1 MIGVFFIA
9 TDWGRSSGGINS
21 INDSLIKSLS
31 KIVIDDEMNWKLY
44 CIIKNRMYNDE
55 ESEIEERYNIK
66 IITTDTPT
74 TSRKLKK
81 EINNN
86 NFDQLFFIGHD
97 IITGEHANKLRDNYE
112 RSTSIVFHHMN
123 YEQYYFLRN
132 PNPEQIR
139 NKVDMQKSII
149 TEADIIVPIGP
160 FLKDSAHDLCVNAK
174 INPSRIVEMIPG
186 LEDITPIEDIHANHK
201 IILFGRLED
210 ENNYVKQIQL
220 ALAGIAMYI
229 KETGSNN
236 IIIKC
241 YGYEKDSSVNQKN
254 LMSMVSNIAGQTIP
268 ITANSYIRDEKEL
281 FNEIVTSSLCIMPSY
296 YEGFGLTAYEA
307 IAAGVPVII
316 SENTGLYSFLSNWS
330 GSVIS
335 GLYETI
341 KVSANPINSEM
352 PYTEQDLKN
361 MVSCLKNIFNNYDLS
376 KKKALQL
383 RQVLLEGQCT
393 WEYAA
398 ISFCNMIKSSMQP
411 IKVTEVDFN
420 PSRNINVRETIGLNE
435 FISEKMISKYC
446 SPFCN
451 TEELVC
457 KIIRYSNDRKTRI
470 TIWSSDDIDHSK
482 SFIFNKRSIDDGT
495 VGILNKYVKKDILS
509 FPIIISNFST
519 NECLLVTNDSVVKIS
534 DNNMGVPDH
543 QVLSIIAVPLIHNN
557 ILVGALTFEIY
568 DKEIIKKASINEKEF
583 VLNSIYQNLKAF
595 SEILVCEFYYNAI
608 DNIFFCEAAEMS
620 NNKSLSTLKNRELV
634 SFSGRC
640 PLNCK
645 HCFASEFVDVGES
658 ENNVSDIISSLMGKN
673 FDVVYISHYREN
685 FYNQEKGVLLCE
697 EIYDKFKCDICV
709 TTRCVLSDEYINRI
723 IKLNSKMK
731 NTGNNITF
739 CISVPAMNS
748 YVKIED
754 SSIIATPIQRI
765 GFAEKLHNEGV
776 KSIVTI
782 RPLFPASYI
791 SLEEIHN
798 IVDQCENKVDAIITG
813 GLCANDNILKR
824 LGICKENIK
833 YLSESDSEYLIG
845 VKEQFNQIDVT
856 SEINDLQSYCKTKGI
871 PFFKHSMEALNH
883 LKNQTEFDNAS
894 R

>member
-1 MIGVFFIA
+1 
-9 TDWGRSSGGINS
+9 
-21 INDSLIKSLS
+21 
-31 KIVIDDEMNWKLY
+31 MNWKLY

-55 ESEIEERYNIK
+55 ESEIEEKYNIK

-97 IITGEHANKLRDNYE
+97 IITGDYANQLRDNYDK
-112 RSTSIVFHHMN
+112 SSSVVFHHMN

-149 TEADIIVPIGP
+149 TAADIIVPIGP
-160 FLKDSAHDLCVNAK
+160 FLKNSAHDLCVNAK
-174 INPSRIVEMIPG
+174 IDPSRIVEMIPG
-186 LEDITPIEDIHANHK
+186 LENITPIEDTHVNHK

-220 ALAGIAMYI
+220 ALAGIASYI
-229 KETGSNN
+229 KETESNN

-241 YGYEKDSSVNQKN
+241 YGYEKDSVINQKN

-341 KVSANPINSEM
+341 KVSVNPINSEM
-352 PYTEQDLKN
+352 PYTDQDLKN
-361 MVSCLKNIFNNYDLS
+361 MVNCLKNVFSNYDLS

-383 RQVLLEGQCT
+383 RQILLDGQCT

-398 ISFCNMIKSSMQP
+398 ISFCNMIKSSIQP
-411 IKVTEVDFN
+411 TKVTEVANN
-420 PSRNINVRETIGLNE
+420 PSKNINIRETIGLNE
-435 FISEKMISKYC
+435 FISEKMIIKHC

-451 TEELVC
+451 TKELVC
-457 KIIRYSNDRKTRI
+457 KIIRYSNDRKNRI

-482 SFIFNKRSIDDGT
+482 SFVFNKRNIDDGT
-495 VGILNKYVKKDILS
+495 VGILNKYAKKDIAS
-509 FPIIISNFST
+509 FPIIISNFSI

-543 QVLSIIAVPLIHNN
+543 QVLCIIAVPLIHNN

-568 DKEIIKKASINEKEF
+568 DKEIIKKASINEKEW
-583 VLNSIYQNLKAF
+583 VLNSIYQNLKSF
-595 SEILVCEFYYNAI
+595 SEILICEFYYNTI
-608 DNIFFCEAAEMS
+608 DNIFFCEAAEMT
-620 NNKSLSTLKNRELV
+620 NNKSLSTLKNRVLV

-645 HCFASEFVDVGES
+645 HCFASEFVNIDES
-658 ENNVSDIISSLMGKN
+658 ENNVSDIISSLIGKK
-673 FDVVYISHYREN
+673 FDVAYISHYKEN
-685 FYNQEKGVLLCE
+685 FYNQEKGVQLCE
-697 EIYDKFKCDICV
+697 KIYDEFHCDICV
-709 TTRCVLSDEYINRI
+709 TTRCVLSDEYIDRI
-723 IKLNSKMK
+723 KKLNLKMK
-731 NTGNNITF
+731 STDNNITF

-748 YVKIED
+748 YEKIED
-754 SSIIATPIQRI
+754 SSIISTPIQRI
-765 GFAEKLHNEGV
+765 KFAEKLHKEGIN
-776 KSIVTI
+776 SIVTI

-791 SLEEIHN
+791 ASEEIHN

-813 GLCANDNILKR
+813 GLCANDNILDK
-824 LGICKENIK
+824 LGICKESIE
-833 YLSESDSEYLIG
+833 YLNKSDSEYLVGIE
-845 VKEQFNQIDVT
+845 EQFNEIDVNA
-856 SEINDLQSYCKTKGI
+856 EINDLKSYCEAKEI
-871 PFFKHSMEALNH
+871 PFFKHSMEALNY
-883 LKNQTEFDNAS
+883 LKNQTAFDNTP